1 MHRTATLRPDT
12 DAWSSHRA
20 ARAQV
25 AARPRRA
32 RTVSG
37 RLEVIVL
44 IVIAVLL
51 ILGAVVT
58 SPRTE
63 PAPSLTAL
71 KVTAGDSLWTLAAR
85 HPIDGL
91 TTAQVSEI
99 LMRANHLDAPLVT
112 PGQTILV
119 PDESPGRRLAAR

>member
-1 MHRTATLRPDT
+1 MHRTSTVRPDADVWPDHHT
-12 DAWSSHRA
+12 
-20 ARAQV
+20 ARTRTS
-25 AARPRRA
+25 ARSRGA
-32 RTVSG
+32 GTVSG
-37 RLEVIVL
+37 GLEVIAL

-58 SPRTE
+58 SPRSA

-71 KVTAGDSLWTLAAR
+71 KVTAGDSLWMLAAD
-85 HPIDGL
+85 HPVEGL

-99 LMRANHLDAPLVT
+99 LMEANHLEAPLVT

-119 PDESPGRRLAAR
+119 PVESPGRRLAAR